1 MDEIK
6 KVVPY
11 MSEFRFVFKVQK
23 IWFMSQTYGVKLQ
36 LMKAQIKQPEK
47 TVNEVDFLD
56 S

>member
-1 MDEIK
+1 MDESK

-36 LMKAQIKQPEK
+36 LMKAQIKPPEK
-47 TVNEVDFLD
+47 NNVDMDFLD
-56 S
+56 M